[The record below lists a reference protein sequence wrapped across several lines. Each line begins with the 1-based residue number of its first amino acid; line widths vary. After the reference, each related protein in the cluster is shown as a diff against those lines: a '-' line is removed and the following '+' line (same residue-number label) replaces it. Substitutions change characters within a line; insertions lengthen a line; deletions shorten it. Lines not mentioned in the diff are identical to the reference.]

1 MDFELTAQQK
11 IDTLTAT
18 KKNIKTEIYNILIR
32 VGIDPDTF
40 DENDLS
46 DFDPVMIG
54 EKERVQSLLSGLS
67 MIEAKLAAL

>member
-1 MDFELTAQQK
+1 VDFELTAQQK

-40 DENDLS
+40 DETDLS
-46 DFDPVMIG
+46 GFDPVMVG
-54 EKERVQSLLSGLS
+54 EKERVQSLINGLT